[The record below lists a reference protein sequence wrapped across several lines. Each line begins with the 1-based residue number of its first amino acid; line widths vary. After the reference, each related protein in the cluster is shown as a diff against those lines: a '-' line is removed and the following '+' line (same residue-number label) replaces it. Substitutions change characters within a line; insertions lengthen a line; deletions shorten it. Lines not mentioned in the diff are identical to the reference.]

1 MEGIR
6 SAASST
12 NGDRQMVIAGLC
24 KIMQIVSDAI
34 WVFPALHGNCKHQAA
49 L

>member
-12 NGDRQMVIAGLC
+12 SGDLIAGLC

-34 WVFPALHGNCKHQAA
+34 WVFPALHGNCKRQAA